1 MAFSS
6 EHVIK
11 LIGQNTDADTLLN
24 AISEWVA
31 TQIPDA
37 LISIMLFSEEEE
49 TISMFRSNYFSE
61 NYLNTL
67 QNLPIGLSVGS
78 CGTAAYR
85 RELVVTEDIFQDPS
99 WDGYYEL
106 AANEGLA
113 ACWSM
118 PVITIQGK
126 LYGTFATYYRE
137 TRQPSD
143 TEIEVIE
150 RAAALVALA
159 LVHQEERL
167 ARLGTDQRYSS
178 LFTHH
183 PDAVFEMDLTGHL
196 TTINPAGVT
205 ITGFTAEQ
213 VIGQHYN
220 AFVTEEFRTLADHF
234 FELTKKGQPQT
245 YELSVYNS
253 SGSIYWLEITNLPI
267 MVNDELTGV
276 FGIGRNITEKR
287 SLLDELNLL
296 QRGIE
301 ASPHGIVMS
310 DARQGDMPIVYVNPA
325 FLQITGYSADEV
337 LGKNC
342 RFLQGPDTDPETI
355 DTIRQGIKRQREV
368 QVTIRNYRKD
378 GKWFWN
384 HLIVSPVFDNH
395 GLCTHYIGIQQDIT
409 HQREQEELIAAQRS
423 HDVLTGLLNRQSFET
438 RIEQESRLQ
447 HGKQYLPTIMY
458 VDLDDFSSL
467 NQSLGHQVGD
477 RLLVEV
483 SNRLKTLT
491 QEHDLVARVAADE
504 FAVYL
509 PAMRKKEDAIAF
521 AETVL
526 KVLAQPIQIDEHK
539 LHISAS
545 IGLCELQSGQQPNFD
560 ALQNAIA
567 AMGEAKRQG
576 RNTWHWFQ
584 EEQHSLGSEYA
595 RLRREIMEA
604 IEENQFIVHYQPL
617 LRAQDGAVIEV
628 EALVRW
634 QHPER
639 GLVPPGTFIP
649 LAEKTG
655 QIVTIGSWIL
665 RQACT
670 DIARWNE
677 EHDDTLKVAVNIS
690 PLQFRRFGF
699 LDEVKAALT
708 ISGLAPEL
716 LELEV
721 TESVLL
727 LGAEKT
733 IEILKEIRA
742 LGVQVAIDD
751 FGTGYSSL
759 SYLRSLPV
767 DKIKL
772 DRSFIQYLP
781 VSKEDVAIVQGLI
794 NMAHLL
800 RLQIVAEGVE
810 TAEQVEFLRAN
821 GCDIL
826 QGFYFARPAPLLQLV
841 GTYALSEN

>member
-1 MAFSS
+1 MALSS
-6 EHVIK
+6 ERIIK
-11 LIGQNTDADTLLN
+11 LIGQNADADTLLT
-24 AISEWVA
+24 AITQWVS
-31 TQIPDA
+31 THIPDA
-37 LISIMLFSEEEE
+37 LISIMLFSEERQ
-49 TISMFRSNYFSE
+49 TISMCPSTHFSDH
-61 NYLNTL
+61 YVNTL
-67 QNLPIGLSVGS
+67 QEIAIGPHVGS

-85 RELVVTEDIFQDPS
+85 RELVITEDIFQDPN

-106 AANEGLA
+106 AEAEGLA
-113 ACWSM
+113 ACWSK
-118 PVITIQGK
+118 PVLTTQGE
-126 LYGTFATYYRE
+126 LFGTFATYYR
-137 TRQPSD
+137 QPRRPSAE
-143 TEIEVIE
+143 EIDVIE

-159 LVHQEERL
+159 LAHQEEHL
-167 ARLGTDQRYSS
+167 ARVSTDQRYSS
-178 LFTHH
+178 LFKHH
-183 PDAVFEMDLTGHL
+183 PDAVFEMDLHGRL
-196 TTINPAGVT
+196 TTINPAGVN
-205 ITGFTAEQ
+205 ITGFSSEQ

-220 AFVTEEFRTLADHF
+220 AFVTEGFRQLADRS
-234 FELTKKGQPQT
+234 FELAKEGHPQT

-267 MVNDELTGV
+267 IVNEQLIGV

-287 SLLDELNLL
+287 SLLDQLNLL

-301 ASPHGIVMS
+301 ASPNGMVMS
-310 DARQGDMPIVYVNPA
+310 DARKRGTPIVYVNPA
-325 FLQITGYSADEV
+325 FLQITGYQAEEV

-355 DTIRQGIKRQREV
+355 EILRQGIKRQREV

-378 GKWFWN
+378 GDWFWN
-384 HLIVSPVFDNH
+384 HLTVSPVFDKQ

-423 HDVLTGLLNRQSFET
+423 HDSLTGLLNRQSFEV
-438 RIEQESRLQ
+438 RIEQEGRLP
-447 HGKQYLPTIMY
+447 HGSQYMPMVMY
-458 VDLDDFSSL
+458 IDLDDFSSL
-467 NQSLGHQVGD
+467 NKSLGHQVGD
-477 RLLVEV
+477 SLLVEV
-483 SNRLKTLT
+483 SGRLKTLA

-504 FAVYL
+504 FAFYL
-509 PAMRKKEDAIAF
+509 ATNRSKQSAIDV
-521 AETVL
+521 AETIL
-526 KVLAQPIQIDEHK
+526 KVLAQPIQIGEHK
-539 LHISAS
+539 LHVSAS
-545 IGLCELQSGQQPNFD
+545 IGLCELQSAHQPAFD

-567 AMGEAKRQG
+567 AMTEAKSQG
-576 RNTWHWFQ
+576 RNTWYWFK
-584 EEQHSLGSEYA
+584 EEQDSLGSEYA
-595 RLRREIMEA
+595 SLRREIMEA
-604 IEENQFIVHYQPL
+604 IEGNQFTLHYQPL
-617 LRAQDGAVIEV
+617 LQANDGAAVEV

-639 GLVPPGTFIP
+639 GLVPPGLFIP

-655 QIVTIGSWIL
+655 QIVTIGGWVL
-665 RQACT
+665 RQACA
-670 DIARWNE
+670 DIARWNQ
-677 EHDDTLKVAVNIS
+677 EHQQTLKVAVNIS

-699 LDEVKAALT
+699 LDEVKAALSL
-708 ISGLAPEL
+708 SGLAPEH

-767 DKIKL
+767 NKIKL

-781 VSKEDVAIVQGLI
+781 TSAEDAAIVQGLI

-800 RLQIVAEGVE
+800 RLQVVAEGVE
-810 TAEQVEFLRAN
+810 TAEQAEFLQAN
-821 GCDIL
+821 ACDLL
-826 QGFYFARPAPLLQLV
+826 QGFYFAKPAPLSLLERDLV
-841 GTYALSEN
+841 GSKD